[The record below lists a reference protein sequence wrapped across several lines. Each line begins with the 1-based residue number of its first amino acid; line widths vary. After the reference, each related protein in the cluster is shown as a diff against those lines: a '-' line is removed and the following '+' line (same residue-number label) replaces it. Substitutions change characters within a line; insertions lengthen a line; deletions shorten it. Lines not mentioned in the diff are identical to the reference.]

1 MTNVL
6 TLSIQGGLVGR
17 EAMIRLN
24 TQPAKFDGVK
34 LENCGLLFLSTPH
47 SGTTQADWNELL
59 LNLSE
64 FLLGVRSNEIVHQ
77 LQSFN
82 PSSVDSEEAFST
94 MKFQPPF
101 HCFCEGEKTVLKGKS
116 RTVSRHIEN
125 KSIVP

>member
-1 MTNVL
+1 M
-6 TLSIQGGLVGR
+6 LSLSVQGGLVGR

-24 TQPAKFDGVK
+24 THPAKFDGVK

-59 LNLSE
+59 LNLSD
-64 FLLGVRSNEIVHQ
+64 FVLGVRNLAIVHQ

-82 PSSVDSEEAFST
+82 TSSVDSEEAFST

-101 HCFCEGEKTVLKGKS
+101 HCFCEGEKTVLNGKS
-116 RTVSRHIEN
+116 RTVSRDSGRE
-125 KSIVP
+125 SIVS

>member
-1 MTNVL
+1 MINVL
-6 TLSIQGGLVGR
+6 TVSIQGGLVGR

-47 SGTTQADWNELL
+47 SGTTQADWNEFV

-64 FLLGVRSNEIVHQ
+64 LVLGVRNHEIVHQ

-82 PSSVDSEEAFST
+82 TSSVDSEEAFST
-94 MKFQPPF
+94 MNFQPPF
-101 HCFCEGEKTVLKGKS
+101 HCFCEGEKTVVNGKS
-116 RTVSRHIEN
+116 RTVSRDREN
-125 KSIVP
+125 ESIVP